1 MSTFIKKALN
11 SKLGTVHLAARTFLV
26 LILPIFLVSVSFG
39 FASKREEKLM
49 QSNTTERSSVGDS
62 SVWITRSDGA
72 KQCMPGSGVTLV
84 QGSAELQASHISVL
98 DSKKGTD
105 GKMHAQVCGSSRGS
119 TNNYLIGRDKLDQAL
134 ALGYSEVVSSR

>member
-1 MSTFIKKALN
+1 MSTLIKKSLN
-11 SKLGTVHLAARTFLV
+11 SKLSTVYLAARTLLV
-26 LILPIFLVSVSFG
+26 LVLPIFLVSVSFG
-39 FASKREEKLM
+39 FASKRAEKVM
-49 QSNTTERSSVGDS
+49 PSNNTESSSVGDA
-62 SVWITRSDGA
+62 SVWIMRSDGA

-84 QGSAELQASHISVL
+84 QGSADLQASNIGVL